1 MADNAERLTLR
12 SVGPSFT
19 VGDVEKS
26 LAWYRDVMGF
36 EVGERWEENGTLLGA
51 ELKAG
56 PVMFMIG
63 QDDWKKGRDRR
74 KGEGMRIYIDTAQ
87 NVDQLAA
94 DAKKAGIALDAEP
107 HDTDMGSR
115 AFEVTEPSG
124 FKLTIGSETK

>member
-1 MADNAERLTLR
+1 MATAVDTRLQAKTISPIL
-12 SVGPSFT
+12 T
-19 VGDVEKS
+19 VDDLQKSIKFFEGLGFGVE
-26 LAWYRDVMGF
+26 
-36 EVGERWEENGTLLGA
+36 ERWEEKGTLLGVM
-51 ELKAG
+51 LRAG
-56 PVMFMIG
+56 QTQIG
-63 QDDWKKGRDRR
+63 LSQDDWKKGRDRR
-74 KGEGMRIYIDTAQ
+74 KGDGMRIYINTAQ